1 MGFWSADYVTR
12 KLTLLRQAGLTNLIL
27 CIDET
32 RVCGDEELP
41 ADARIVRFRRRID
54 PLLVLAAAGIA
65 TRGAP

>member
-1 MGFWSADYVTR
+1 MGFWSADYVAR

-41 ADARIVRFRRRID
+41 ANARGRC
-54 PLLVLAAAGIA
+54 PGPSC
-65 TRGAP
+65 TSSWPS